1 MLGGLLS
8 FYPQCYLR
16 EITQVTVCIQPC
28 LCVISKQTIRWLWVM
43 FTLSGGA
50 VVPHID
56 WMKISLCCSHI
67 LTGNMMDILNLFVWF
82 PLLLMESFQVYFFI
96 NLEDRGVLVALVWL
110 CNHNFMVNMC
120 SFSPTVLYIYI
131 YTLYIL
137 FIYSVY
143 CIYVYTIKKLP
154 SILPMIYCMNLKQ
167 PITM

>member
-28 LCVISKQTIRWLWVM
+28 LCVISKQTIRLLWVM
-43 FTLSGGA
+43 FILSGGA

-96 NLEDRGVLVALVWL
+96 NQRTGESWWPWFDCVITTSWSTCAP
-110 CNHNFMVNMC
+110 
-120 SFSPTVLYIYI
+120 SPPLFYIFI
-131 YTLYIL
+131 SIHC
-137 FIYSVY
+137 IYSLY
-143 CIYVYTIKKLP
+143 TVYTVFMYI
-154 SILPMIYCMNLKQ
+154 Q
-167 PITM
+167 